1 MEGPRPT
8 EGDSSG
14 KPHPG
19 DARLKEHPILS
30 FNERR
35 GRKVTIYFDGKPIEA
50 YEGETIAMALHAAG
64 IRVLSYSGEKHR
76 PRGLFCAIG
85 KCSSCLVKVNGIPN
99 VRSCITLV
107 EDGMRV
113 ETQNGKEEL
122 PRTAKPPEW
131 KDAPR
136 YEADVVIIGGG
147 PAGLM
152 AAIHAADAG
161 ANVILIDEQPML
173 GGQLVKQTHK
183 FFGKREQF
191 AGVRGVEIARI
202 LTEEVKKRERIQVFT
217 ETSAVGIFQEGDK
230 KLVTAIRKNKEL
242 IEFTGKSLVVATGA
256 MEKMIPFENNDLPG
270 IYGAGAIQT
279 LMNTYGV
286 KPADRVLIVGAGNVG
301 LILAYQLIQAG
312 VEVKAIVEAMPRVGG
327 YFVHAAKV
335 RRLGVPILTRHTI
348 LRAEGK
354 EKVER
359 AVVAQLDDNWRP
371 IPGTEKVFDVDVVAL
386 AVGLRPSIEL
396 LHQAGCQIRYVR
408 ELSGHVAVRDER
420 METTVQGI
428 FVAGDSAG
436 IEEATTAMLEGKIA
450 GIAAAL
456 KAGVASSEW
465 LNEIRKAQRDLD
477 EFRSGPFG
485 KHILEGIRKAMA
497 GAELKKAGEA
507 RV

>member
-1 MEGPRPT
+1 M
-8 EGDSSG
+8 
-14 KPHPG
+14 
-19 DARLKEHPILS
+19 RLNEHPILN
-30 FNERR
+30 FQKRR
-35 GRKVTIYFDGKPIEA
+35 GKKIKIYFEGQPLDA

-107 EDGMRV
+107 EDGMRI
-113 ETQNGKEEL
+113 ERQQGKEEI
-122 PRTAKPPEW
+122 PKTVKPPQW
-131 KDAPR
+131 KDAIKV
-136 YEADVVIIGGG
+136 EGDVVIIGGG

-152 AAIHAADAG
+152 AAINAAKAG
-161 ANVILIDEQPML
+161 AKVVLIDENPML

-191 AGVRGVEIARI
+191 AGVRGVKIAEILIEQAEKNENI
-202 LTEEVKKRERIQVFT
+202 ELYT
-217 ETSAVGIFQEGDK
+217 ETSAIGIFQENDR
-230 KLVTAIRKNKEL
+230 KLVVAIRKNKEL
-242 IEFTGKSLVVATGA
+242 VEFWGKAIVVATGA

-301 LILAYQLIQAG
+301 LILAYQLLQAG
-312 VEVKAIVEAMPRVGG
+312 VEVKAIIEAMPKVGG

-335 RRLGVPILTRHTI
+335 RRLGIPILTRHTI

-359 AVVAQLDDNWRP
+359 AIVAQLDENWKP
-371 IPGTEKVFDVDVVAL
+371 IPGTEKVFDVDVIAL

-396 LHQAGCQIRYVR
+396 LHQAGCQIAYIR
-408 ELSGHVAVRDER
+408 ELSGHVVRRDAR
-420 METTVQGI
+420 METTIKGI
-428 FVAGDSAG
+428 FVAGDAAG

-450 GIAAAL
+450 GISAAL
-456 KAGVASSEW
+456 YSGKSNISWVK
-465 LNEIRKAQRDLD
+465 EIEKTQKELT

-485 KHILEGIRKAMA
+485 KHVLEGI
-497 GAELKKAGEA
+497 KKVMVGEINE
-507 RV
+507 

>member
-1 MEGPRPT
+1 M
-8 EGDSSG
+8 
-14 KPHPG
+14 
-19 DARLKEHPILS
+19 RLTEHPVLH
-30 FNERR
+30 FKR
-35 GRKVTIYFDGKPIEA
+35 GREVTIYLEGKPIKA

-64 IRVLSYSGEKHR
+64 IRVLNHSVKRNR

-85 KCSSCLVKVNGIPN
+85 KCSSCLMKVNGIPN
-99 VRSCITLV
+99 VRTCITLV
-107 EDGMRV
+107 EDGMEIEYQPPKPR
-113 ETQNGKEEL
+113 L
-122 PRTAKPPEW
+122 PADAKPPEFR
-131 KDAPR
+131 DAKVVR
-136 YEADVVIIGGG
+136 ADIVVIGGG

-152 AAIHAADAG
+152 AAMHAADAG
-161 ANVILIDEQPML
+161 ARVILLDENPML

-202 LTEEVKKRERIQVFT
+202 LEDELKKRENVQVFL
-217 ETSAVGIFQEGDK
+217 ETSAVGIFQDGHE
-230 KLVTAIRKNKEL
+230 KLVLGVRKNKEL
-242 IEFTGKSLVVATGA
+242 IEFRGRALIVATGA

-286 KPADRVLIVGAGNVG
+286 KPGDRVLIVGAGNVG

-312 VEVKAIVEAMPRVGG
+312 VEVKAIVEAMPKVGG

-354 EKVER
+354 ERVER
-359 AVVAQLDDNWRP
+359 AVVAQLDENWKP
-371 IPGTEKVFDVDVVAL
+371 IPGTEKVFEVDVIAL

-396 LHQAGCQIRYVR
+396 LHQAGCQIKFIR
-408 ELSGHVAVRDER
+408 ELGGHVAVRDEW
-420 METTVQGI
+420 METTVRGI
-428 FVAGDSAG
+428 FVAGDTAG

-456 KAGVASSEW
+456 RLGIAEESWVR
-465 LNEIRKAQRDLD
+465 EIEKAQRDLE
-477 EFRSGPFG
+477 EFRAGPFG
-485 KHILEGIRKAMA
+485 RHVLEGIRKLLSEV
-497 GAELKKAGEA
+497 GA
-507 RV
+507 

>member
-1 MEGPRPT
+1 M
-8 EGDSSG
+8 
-14 KPHPG
+14 
-19 DARLKEHPILS
+19 RLSEHPVLR
-30 FNERR
+30 FER
-35 GRKVTIYFDGKPIEA
+35 GKEVTIYFEGQPIKA
-50 YEGETIAMALHAAG
+50 YEGETIATALHAAG
-64 IRVLSYSGEKHR
+64 IRVLNYSPNKKR

-85 KCSSCLVKVNGIPN
+85 KCSSCLMVVNGIPN
-99 VRSCITLV
+99 VRTCITLV
-107 EDGMRV
+107 EDGMRI
-113 ETQNGKEEL
+113 ERQQGRAKL
-122 PRTAKPPEW
+122 PREARPPEFR
-131 KDAPR
+131 DAR
-136 YEADVVIIGGG
+136 VVEADIIVIGGG

-152 AAIHAADAG
+152 GALNAADAG
-161 ANVILIDEQPML
+161 AEVVLIDENPML

-191 AGVRGVEIARI
+191 AGVRGIEIAKI
-202 LTEEVKKRERIQVFT
+202 LEEELKKRKNVKVFL
-217 ETSAVGIFQEGDK
+217 ETSAVGIFQDDDE
-230 KLVTAIRKNKEL
+230 KLVLAVKNNREL
-242 IEFTGKSLVVATGA
+242 IEFRGRAVIVATGA
-256 MEKMIPFENNDLPG
+256 MERVIPFENNDLPG

-286 KPADRVLIVGAGNVG
+286 KPGKKVLIVGAGNVG
-301 LILAYQLIQAG
+301 LILAYQLLQAG

-359 AVVAQLDDNWRP
+359 AVIAQLDENWRP
-371 IPGTEKVFDVDVVAL
+371 IPGTEKTVEVDVIAL

-396 LHQAGCQIRYVR
+396 LHQAGCQIKYVR
-408 ELSGHVAVRDER
+408 ELGGHVAVRDEW
-420 METTVQGI
+420 METTVRGI

-456 KAGVASSEW
+456 RLGIADENWVK
-465 LNEIRKAQRDLD
+465 EIEKAQRDLD

-485 KHILEGIRKAMA
+485 RHVIKGIRKLL
-497 GAELKKAGEA
+497 AEVDGDG
-507 RV
+507 

>member
-1 MEGPRPT
+1 M
-8 EGDSSG
+8 
-14 KPHPG
+14 
-19 DARLKEHPILS
+19 RLTEHPVLR
-30 FNERR
+30 FHR
-35 GRKVTIYFDGKPIEA
+35 GRKVKIYFEGQPVEA
-50 YEGETIAMALHAAG
+50 YDGETIAMALHAAG
-64 IRVLSYSGEKHR
+64 IRVLSHSSEKHR

-113 ETQNGKEEL
+113 EMQRGKEEL
-122 PRTAKPPEW
+122 PKTAKSPAW
-131 KDAPR
+131 RDVPR
-136 YEADVVIIGGG
+136 HEADVVVIGGG

-152 AAIHAADAG
+152 AAINAADAG
-161 ANVILIDEQPML
+161 ARVILIDEQPML
-173 GGQLVKQTHK
+173 GGQLIKQTHK

-191 AGVRGVEIARI
+191 AGIRGVEIARI
-202 LTEEVKKRERIQVFT
+202 LSNEAKKRYNIQIFL
-217 ETSAVGIFQEGDK
+217 ETSALGIFQEGEK
-230 KLVTAIRKNKEL
+230 KLITAVRRNTEL
-242 IEFTGKSLVVATGA
+242 VEFMGKSLVVATGA

-286 KPADRVLIVGAGNVG
+286 KPGDRVLIIGAGNVG

-312 VEVKAIVEAMPRVGG
+312 VEVKAIVEAMPKVGG

-354 EKVER
+354 ERVER
-359 AVVAQLDDNWRP
+359 AVVARLDENWRP
-371 IPGTEKVFDVDVVAL
+371 VPGTERTFEVDVIAL

-396 LHQAGCQIRYVR
+396 LHQAGCQVRYVR
-408 ELSGHVAVRDER
+408 ELGGHVTVRDER
-420 METTVQGI
+420 METTIRGI

-456 KAGVASSEW
+456 TAGVAAPEW
-465 LNEIRKAQRDLD
+465 LNEIEKAQRDLY

-485 KHILEGIRKAMA
+485 RHVLEGI
-497 GAELKKAGEA
+497 KKALIGGVASE
-507 RV
+507 

>member
-1 MEGPRPT
+1 M
-8 EGDSSG
+8 
-14 KPHPG
+14 
-19 DARLKEHPILS
+19 RLNEHPVLR
-30 FNERR
+30 FER
-35 GRKVTIYFDGKPIEA
+35 GREVTIYFKGQPIKA
-50 YEGETIAMALHAAG
+50 YEGETIATALHAAG
-64 IRVLSYSGEKHR
+64 IRVLNYSPNEKR

-85 KCSSCLVKVNGIPN
+85 KCSSCLMVVNGIPN

-107 EDGMRV
+107 EDGMAI
-113 ETQNGKEEL
+113 EPQHGKAKL
-122 PRTAKPPEW
+122 PRDAKPPEF
-131 KDAPR
+131 KDAK
-136 YEADVVIIGGG
+136 VVKGDIVVIGGG

-161 ANVILIDEQPML
+161 AKVVLLDENHML

-191 AGVRGVEIARI
+191 AGVRGVEIAKI
-202 LTEEVKKRERIQVFT
+202 LENEARKRENIEVFLK
-217 ETSAVGIFQEGDK
+217 TSAVGIFQEGDE
-230 KLVTAIRKNKEL
+230 KLVLAVRDNREL
-242 IEFTGKSLVVATGA
+242 IEFRGRAVIVATGA

-286 KPADRVLIVGAGNVG
+286 KPGDRVLIVGAGNVG
-301 LILAYQLIQAG
+301 LILAYQLLQAG
-312 VEVKAIVEAMPRVGG
+312 VEVKAIVEAMPKIGG

-335 RRLGVPILTRHTI
+335 RRLGIPILTRHTI

-359 AVVAQLDDNWRP
+359 AVVARLDENWRP
-371 IPGTEKVFDVDVVAL
+371 IPGTEKVFDVDVIAL

-396 LHQAGCQIRYVR
+396 LHQAGCQIKFVR
-408 ELSGHVAVRDER
+408 ELGGHVAVRDEW
-420 METTVQGI
+420 METTVRGI

-456 KAGVASSEW
+456 RLGIADESW
-465 LNEIRKAQRDLD
+465 LKEMEKAQRDLE

-485 KHILEGIRKAMA
+485 RHVLEGI
-497 GAELKKAGEA
+497 KKALVVRE
-507 RV
+507 

>member
-1 MEGPRPT
+1 M
-8 EGDSSG
+8 
-14 KPHPG
+14 
-19 DARLKEHPILS
+19 RLSEHPILR
-30 FNERR
+30 FER
-35 GRKVTIYFDGKPIEA
+35 GKEVTIYFEGQPIKA
-50 YEGETIAMALHAAG
+50 YEGETIATALHAAG
-64 IRVLSYSGEKHR
+64 IRVLNYSPNKKR

-85 KCSSCLVKVNGIPN
+85 KCSSCLMVVNGIPN
-99 VRSCITLV
+99 VRTCITLV
-107 EDGMRV
+107 EDGMRI
-113 ETQNGKEEL
+113 ERQQGRAKL
-122 PRTAKPPEW
+122 PREARPPEFR
-131 KDAPR
+131 DAR
-136 YEADVVIIGGG
+136 VVKADIIVIGGG

-152 AAIHAADAG
+152 GALNAADAG
-161 ANVILIDEQPML
+161 AEVVLIDENPML

-191 AGVRGVEIARI
+191 AGVRGIEIEKI
-202 LTEEVKKRERIQVFT
+202 LEEELKKRKNVKIFL
-217 ETSAVGIFQEGDK
+217 ETSAVGIFQDGDE
-230 KLVTAIRKNKEL
+230 KLVLAVKNNREL
-242 IEFTGKSLVVATGA
+242 IEFRGRAVIVATGA
-256 MEKMIPFENNDLPG
+256 MERVIPFENNDLPG

-286 KPADRVLIVGAGNVG
+286 KPGKKVLIVGAGNVG
-301 LILAYQLIQAG
+301 LILAYQLLQAG

-359 AVVAQLDDNWRP
+359 AVIAQLDENWKP
-371 IPGTEKVFDVDVVAL
+371 IPGTEKTMEVDVIAL

-396 LHQAGCQIRYVR
+396 LHQAGCQIKYVR
-408 ELSGHVAVRDER
+408 ELGGHVAVRDEW
-420 METTVQGI
+420 METTVRGI

-456 KAGVASSEW
+456 RLGIADESWVK
-465 LNEIRKAQRDLD
+465 EIEKAQHDLD

-485 KHILEGIRKAMA
+485 RHVLEGIGKIL
-497 GAELKKAGEA
+497 AEVDGDG
-507 RV
+507 

>member
-1 MEGPRPT
+1 M
-8 EGDSSG
+8 
-14 KPHPG
+14 
-19 DARLKEHPILS
+19 RLNEHPVLR
-30 FNERR
+30 FER
-35 GRKVTIYFDGKPIEA
+35 GKEVTIYFEGQPIKA
-50 YEGETIAMALHAAG
+50 YEGETIATALHASEV
-64 IRVLSYSGEKHR
+64 RVLNYSTNEKR

-85 KCSSCLVKVNGIPN
+85 KCSSCLMIVNGIPN
-99 VRSCITLV
+99 VRTCITLV
-107 EDGMRV
+107 EDGMRI
-113 ETQNGKEEL
+113 EPQHGKARL
-122 PRTAKPPEW
+122 PREAKPPEF
-131 KDAPR
+131 KEAKVVR
-136 YEADVVIIGGG
+136 ADVVIVGGG

-152 AAIHAADAG
+152 TAIHAADAG
-161 ANVILIDEQPML
+161 ASVVLLDENPML

-202 LTEEVKKRERIQVFT
+202 LENELRKRENVKIFL
-217 ETSAVGIFQEGDK
+217 ETSAVGIFQEGEE
-230 KLVTAIRKNKEL
+230 KLVLTVRKDREP
-242 IEFTGKSLVVATGA
+242 IEFRGRAVIVATGA
-256 MEKMIPFENNDLPG
+256 MEKTIPFENNDLPG

-286 KPADRVLIVGAGNVG
+286 KPGERVLIVGAGNVG

-312 VEVKAIVEAMPRVGG
+312 VEVKAIVEAMPKVGG

-359 AVVAQLDDNWRP
+359 AVVAQLDENWYVV
-371 IPGTEKVFDVDVVAL
+371 PGTEKTFEVDVIAL

-396 LHQAGCQIRYVR
+396 LHQAGCQIKYVR
-408 ELSGHVAVRDER
+408 ELGGHVAVRDEW
-420 METTVQGI
+420 METTVRGI

-456 KAGVASSEW
+456 RLGIADESW
-465 LNEIRKAQRDLD
+465 FNEIERAQKELL

-485 KHILEGIRKAMA
+485 RHVLEGI
-497 GAELKKAGEA
+497 KKTLVGGVASE
-507 RV
+507 

>member
-1 MEGPRPT
+1 M
-8 EGDSSG
+8 
-14 KPHPG
+14 
-19 DARLKEHPILS
+19 RLTEHPVLR
-30 FNERR
+30 FER
-35 GRKVTIYFDGKPIEA
+35 GREVTIYFEGRPIKA
-50 YEGETIAMALHAAG
+50 YEGETIATALHAAG
-64 IRVLSYSGEKHR
+64 VRVLNYSANEKR

-85 KCSSCLVKVNGIPN
+85 KCSSCLMVVNGIPN

-107 EDGMRV
+107 EDGMRI
-113 ETQNGKEEL
+113 EPQRGKAKL
-122 PRTAKPPEW
+122 PKEAKPPEF
-131 KDAPR
+131 KDAKVVR
-136 YEADVVIIGGG
+136 ADVVVVGGG

-161 ANVILIDEQPML
+161 ASVILIDEQPML

-191 AGVRGVEIARI
+191 AGVRGVEIAKI
-202 LTEEVKKRERIQVFT
+202 LEDEARKRENVEIFL
-217 ETSAVGIFQEGDK
+217 ETSAVGIFQEGDE
-230 KLVTAIRKNKEL
+230 KLVLAVKNNREL
-242 IEFTGKSLVVATGA
+242 IEFRGRAVIVATGA

-286 KPADRVLIVGAGNVG
+286 KPGDRVLIVGAGNVG

-312 VEVKAIVEAMPRVGG
+312 VEVKAIVEAMPKVGG

-359 AVVAQLDDNWRP
+359 AVVAQLDENWRV
-371 IPGTEKVFDVDVVAL
+371 IPGTERTFEVDVIAL

-408 ELSGHVAVRDER
+408 ELSGHVAVRDEW
-420 METTVQGI
+420 METTVRGI

-436 IEEATTAMLEGKIA
+436 IEEATTAMLEGKVA

-456 KAGVASSEW
+456 RLGIADESW
-465 LNEIRKAQRDLD
+465 LKEMEKAQKDLL

-485 KHILEGIRKAMA
+485 RHVLEGI
-497 GAELKKAGEA
+497 KKALVVRE
-507 RV
+507 

>member
-1 MEGPRPT
+1 M
-8 EGDSSG
+8 
-14 KPHPG
+14 
-19 DARLKEHPILS
+19 RLKEHPVLK
-30 FNERR
+30 FDR
-35 GRKVTIYFDGKPIEA
+35 GRKVTIYFEGEPVEA

-64 IRVLSYSGEKHR
+64 IRVLGYSVEKHR
-76 PRGLFCAIG
+76 ARGLFCAIG
-85 KCSSCLVKVNGIPN
+85 KCSSCLVKVNGVPN

-113 ETQNGKEEL
+113 EMQRGKEAL
-122 PRTAKPPEW
+122 PRTTKPPEW
-131 KDAPR
+131 KDAPSYR
-136 YEADVVIIGGG
+136 GDVVVIGGG

-152 AAIHAADAG
+152 AAINAADAG
-161 ANVILIDEQPML
+161 ARVILIDENPML

-191 AGVRGVEIARI
+191 AGVRGVEIART
-202 LTEEVKKRERIQVFT
+202 LEEEARKRENIEIFL
-217 ETSAVGIFQEGDK
+217 ETSAVGIFQEDDE
-230 KLVTAIRKNKEL
+230 KLVVGVRKNREL
-242 IEFTGKSLVVATGA
+242 LEFRGASLVVATGA

-270 IYGAGAIQT
+270 VYGAGAIQT

-286 KPADRVLIVGAGNVG
+286 KPGDRVLIVGAGNVG

-312 VEVKAIVEAMPRVGG
+312 VEVKAIVEAMPKVGG

-348 LRAEGK
+348 LRAEGS

-359 AVVAQLDDNWRP
+359 AVVAQLDENWQV
-371 IPGTEKVFDVDVVAL
+371 IPGTEKTFDVDVIAL

-396 LHQAGCQIRYVR
+396 LHQAGCQVRYVR
-408 ELSGHVAVRDER
+408 ELSGHVVVRDSR
-420 METTVQGI
+420 LETTVQGI

-436 IEEATTAMLEGKIA
+436 IEEATTAMLEGKVA

-456 KAGVASSEW
+456 KAGAASPEW
-465 LNEIRKAQRDLD
+465 LGEIEKAQRDLD

-485 KHILEGIRKAMA
+485 RHILEGI
-497 GAELKKAGEA
+497 KKVTVVRE
-507 RV
+507 

>member
-1 MEGPRPT
+1 M
-8 EGDSSG
+8 
-14 KPHPG
+14 
-19 DARLKEHPILS
+19 RLTEHPILD
-30 FNERR
+30 FKGRR
-35 GRKVTIYFDGKPIEA
+35 GRKVTIYFEGKAVEA
-50 YEGETIAMALHAAG
+50 HEGETIAMALHAAG
-64 IRVLSYSGEKHR
+64 VRVLGHSLNRHR

-85 KCSSCLVKVNGIPN
+85 KCSSCLMTVNGIPN

-107 EDGMRV
+107 EDGMKIER
-113 ETQNGKEEL
+113 QKGRPEL
-122 PRTAKPPEW
+122 PKNVKPPEW
-131 KDAPR
+131 KNTPR
-136 YEADVVIIGGG
+136 FKADVLVVGGG

-152 AAIHAADAG
+152 AAINAADAG
-161 ANVILIDEQPML
+161 ASVILIDEQPML

-191 AGVRGVEIARI
+191 AGVRGIKIADV
-202 LTEEVKKRERIQVFT
+202 LEEEVRKRNGIKVFL
-217 ETSAVGIFQEGDK
+217 ETSAVGMFQEGDK
-230 KLVTAIRKNKEL
+230 KLIIAVHKNKRL
-242 IEFTGKSLVVATGA
+242 LEFEGKTVVVATGA

-286 KPADRVLIVGAGNVG
+286 KPGESVLIVGAGNVG

-312 VEVKAIVEAMPRVGG
+312 VEVKAIVEAMPKVGG

-348 LRAEGK
+348 LRAEG
-354 EKVER
+354 EETVER
-359 AVVAQLDDNWRP
+359 AVIARLDENWRV
-371 IPGTEKVFDVDVVAL
+371 IPGTERTIEVDLIAL

-396 LHQAGCQIRYVR
+396 LHQAGCQIKYVR
-408 ELSGHVAVRDER
+408 ELSGHVTVRDRR
-420 METTVQGI
+420 METTISGV

-456 KAGVASSEW
+456 KAGARSAEW
-465 LNEIRKAQRDLD
+465 LKKIDETWKELD

-485 KHILEGIRKAMA
+485 RHVVEGI
-497 GAELKKAGEA
+497 KKVTVG
-507 RV
+507 

>member
-1 MEGPRPT
+1 M
-8 EGDSSG
+8 
-14 KPHPG
+14 
-19 DARLKEHPILS
+19 RLNEHPVLR
-30 FNERR
+30 FER
-35 GRKVTIYFDGKPIEA
+35 GREITIYFEGQPIRA
-50 YEGETIAMALHAAG
+50 YEGETIATALHAAG
-64 IRVLSYSGEKHR
+64 IRVLNYSPNEKR

-85 KCSSCLVKVNGIPN
+85 KCSSCLMVVNGIPN
-99 VRSCITLV
+99 VRTCITLV
-107 EDGMRV
+107 EDGMRI
-113 ETQNGKEEL
+113 ERQHGRAKL
-122 PRTAKPPEW
+122 PREAKPPEFR
-131 KDAPR
+131 DAKVVT
-136 YEADVVIIGGG
+136 ADIVIIGGG

-161 ANVILIDEQPML
+161 ARVVLLDENHML

-202 LTEEVKKRERIQVFT
+202 LEKELKKRENIEIFL
-217 ETSAVGIFQEGDK
+217 ETSAVGIFQEGDE
-230 KLVTAIRKNKEL
+230 KLVLAVRKNREL
-242 IEFTGKSLVVATGA
+242 LEFRGRAIVVATGA

-286 KPADRVLIVGAGNVG
+286 KPGDRVLIVGAGNVG

-312 VEVKAIVEAMPRVGG
+312 VEVKAIVEAMPKVGG

-359 AVVAQLDDNWRP
+359 AVVAQLDENWQVT
-371 IPGTEKVFDVDVVAL
+371 PGTEKTFEVDVIAL

-396 LHQAGCQIRYVR
+396 LHQVGCQIKYVR
-408 ELSGHVAVRDER
+408 ELGGHVAVRDEW
-420 METTVQGI
+420 METTVRGI
-428 FVAGDSAG
+428 FIAGDSAG

-456 KAGVASSEW
+456 RLGIADESWVKGLET
-465 LNEIRKAQRDLD
+465 AQRDLD

-485 KHILEGIRKAMA
+485 RHIAEGIRKIL
-497 GAELKKAGEA
+497 AEVRA
-507 RV
+507 

>member
-1 MEGPRPT
+1 M
-8 EGDSSG
+8 
-14 KPHPG
+14 
-19 DARLKEHPILS
+19 RLTEHPVLR
-30 FNERR
+30 FER
-35 GRKVTIYFDGKPIEA
+35 GREVTIYFKGQPIRA
-50 YEGETIAMALHAAG
+50 YEGETIATALHAAG
-64 IRVLSYSGEKHR
+64 IRVLNYSANEKR

-85 KCSSCLVKVNGIPN
+85 KCSSCLMVVNGIPN
-99 VRSCITLV
+99 VRTCITLV
-107 EDGMRV
+107 EDGMRI
-113 ETQNGKEEL
+113 EPQHGKAKL
-122 PRTAKPPEW
+122 PREAKPPEF
-131 KDAPR
+131 K
-136 YEADVVIIGGG
+136 EAKVVRADIVIIGGG

-152 AAIHAADAG
+152 AAIHTADAG
-161 ANVILIDEQPML
+161 ASVVLLDENPML

-202 LTEEVKKRERIQVFT
+202 LEDEVRKRENVEVFLG
-217 ETSAVGIFQEGDK
+217 TSAVGIFQEGDE
-230 KLVTAIRKNKEL
+230 KLVLAVRNNREL
-242 IEFTGKSLVVATGA
+242 IEFRGRAVIVATGA

-286 KPADRVLIVGAGNVG
+286 KPGDKVLIVGAGNVG

-312 VEVKAIVEAMPRVGG
+312 VEVKAIVEAMPKVGG

-348 LRAEGK
+348 LRAEGN

-359 AVVAQLDDNWRP
+359 AVVARLDENWGV
-371 IPGTEKVFDVDVVAL
+371 IPGTEKVFEVDVIAL

-408 ELSGHVAVRDER
+408 ELSGHVAVRDEW
-420 METTVQGI
+420 METTVRGI

-456 KAGVASSEW
+456 RLGIADESW
-465 LNEIRKAQRDLD
+465 LREMEKAQKDLL

-485 KHILEGIRKAMA
+485 RHVLEGI
-497 GAELKKAGEA
+497 KKALVGGVSSE
-507 RV
+507 

>member
-1 MEGPRPT
+1 M
-8 EGDSSG
+8 
-14 KPHPG
+14 
-19 DARLKEHPILS
+19 RLNEHPILR
-30 FNERR
+30 FER
-35 GRKVTIYFDGKPIEA
+35 GKEVTIYFEGKPLKA
-50 YEGETIAMALHAAG
+50 YEGETIATALHAAG
-64 IRVLSYSGEKHR
+64 VRVLNYSPNEKR

-85 KCSSCLVKVNGIPN
+85 KCSSCLMVVNGIPN
-99 VRSCITLV
+99 VRTCITLV
-107 EDGMRV
+107 EDGMKIER
-113 ETQNGKEEL
+113 QRGRSRL
-122 PRTAKPPEW
+122 PTKAKPPEF
-131 KDAPR
+131 KDAKVVR
-136 YEADVVIIGGG
+136 ADIIVIGGG

-152 AAIHAADAG
+152 AAIHASRAG
-161 ANVILIDEQPML
+161 AKVVLIDENHTL

-202 LTEEVKKRERIQVFT
+202 LEEGLRESENVEVFL
-217 ETSAVGIFQEGDK
+217 ETSAVGIFQEGEE
-230 KLVTAIRKNKEL
+230 KLVLAVRKEREL
-242 IEFTGKSLVVATGA
+242 IEFRGRAVIVATGA
-256 MEKMIPFENNDLPG
+256 MERMIPFENNDLPG
-270 IYGAGAIQT
+270 VYGAGAIQT

-286 KPADRVLIVGAGNVG
+286 KPGDRVLIVGAGNVG

-312 VEVKAIVEAMPRVGG
+312 VEVKAIVEAMPKVGG

-348 LRAEGK
+348 LRAEGR

-359 AVVAQLDDNWRP
+359 AVVAQLDENWRP
-371 IPGTEKVFDVDVVAL
+371 IPGTEKTFEVDIIAL

-408 ELSGHVAVRDER
+408 ELGGHVAVRDEW
-420 METTVQGI
+420 METTVRGI

-456 KAGVASSEW
+456 RLGIADESWVG
-465 LNEIRKAQRDLD
+465 EIEKAQRDLD

-485 KHILEGIRKAMA
+485 RHVAEGIRKILA
-497 GAELKKAGEA
+497 EA
-507 RV
+507 RA

>member
-1 MEGPRPT
+1 M
-8 EGDSSG
+8 
-14 KPHPG
+14 
-19 DARLKEHPILS
+19 RLTEHPVLR
-30 FNERR
+30 FER
-35 GRKVTIYFDGKPIEA
+35 GREVTIYFEGRPIKA
-50 YEGETIAMALHAAG
+50 YEGETIATALHAAG
-64 IRVLSYSGEKHR
+64 IRVLNYSANERR

-85 KCSSCLVKVNGIPN
+85 KCSSCLMVVNGIPN
-99 VRSCITLV
+99 VRTCITLV
-107 EDGMRV
+107 EDGMRI
-113 ETQNGKEEL
+113 EPQHGKAKL
-122 PRTAKPPEW
+122 PKEAKPPEFRNA
-131 KDAPR
+131 KVVR
-136 YEADVVIIGGG
+136 ADIVIIGGG

-161 ANVILIDEQPML
+161 AKVVLFDENPML

-191 AGVRGVEIARI
+191 AGVRGVEIAKI
-202 LTEEVKKRERIQVFT
+202 LEDEARKRENIKIFL
-217 ETSAVGIFQEGDK
+217 ETSAVGIFQDGDE
-230 KLVTAIRKNKEL
+230 KLVLAVKNNREL
-242 IEFTGKSLVVATGA
+242 IEFRGRAVIVATGA

-286 KPADRVLIVGAGNVG
+286 KPGDRVLIVGAGNVG

-312 VEVKAIVEAMPRVGG
+312 VEVKAIVEAMPKVGG

-354 EKVER
+354 EKVEK
-359 AVVAQLDDNWRP
+359 AVVAQLDENWRV
-371 IPGTEKVFDVDVVAL
+371 IPGTERTFEVDVIAL

-408 ELSGHVAVRDER
+408 ELSGHVALRDEW
-420 METTVQGI
+420 METTVRGI

-436 IEEATTAMLEGKIA
+436 IEEATTAMLEGKVA

-456 KAGVASSEW
+456 RLGIADESW
-465 LNEIRKAQRDLD
+465 LKEMEKAQKDLV

-485 KHILEGIRKAMA
+485 RHVLEGI
-497 GAELKKAGEA
+497 KKALVVRE
-507 RV
+507 

>member
-1 MEGPRPT
+1 L
-8 EGDSSG
+8 
-14 KPHPG
+14 
-19 DARLKEHPILS
+19 RLTEHPILH
-30 FNERR
+30 FER
-35 GRKVTIYFDGKPIEA
+35 GREITIYFKGRPIKA

-64 IRVLSYSGEKHR
+64 IRVLNYSINKKR

-85 KCSSCLVKVNGIPN
+85 KCSSCIMVVNGVPN
-99 VRSCITLV
+99 VRTCITLV

-113 ETQNGKEEL
+113 EPQSGRAEL
-122 PRTAKPPEW
+122 PLNANPP
-131 KDAPR
+131 KFR
-136 YEADVVIIGGG
+136 GTKTIKADIIVIGGG

-161 ANVILIDEQPML
+161 AEVALLDESPKL

-191 AGVRGVEIARI
+191 AGVRGVEIAKI
-202 LTEEVKKRERIQVFT
+202 LGEEVKRREKIKVFL
-217 ETSAVGIFQEGDK
+217 ETSAVGIFHEGK
-230 KLVTAIRKNKEL
+230 EKLVLGVRKNREPL
-242 IEFTGKSLVVATGA
+242 EFRGKAVIVATGA

-286 KPADRVLIVGAGNVG
+286 KPGEKVLIVGAGNVG

-312 VEVKAIVEAMPRVGG
+312 VEVKAILEAMPKVGG

-348 LRAEGK
+348 LRAEGR
-354 EKVER
+354 ERVER
-359 AVVAQLDDNWRP
+359 AVIAQLDDSWKP
-371 IPGTEKVFDVDVVAL
+371 IPGTEKVFEVDTIAL

-396 LHQAGCQIRYVR
+396 LQQAGCQIRFVR
-408 ELSGHVAVRDER
+408 ELGGHVAVRDEW
-420 METTVQGI
+420 METTVRGI

-436 IEEATTAMLEGKIA
+436 IEEATTAMLEGEIA

-456 KAGVASSEW
+456 RLGVADELW
-465 LNEIRKAQRDLD
+465 IKEIDRAQRDLE

-485 KHILEGIRKAMA
+485 RRIAEGIRKLLEGVGNA
-497 GAELKKAGEA
+497 
-507 RV
+507 